1 MTCYTL
7 PIPETSYLNVP
18 GVIRYRT
25 IMRKMFIENEQ
36 MHYPLYKEEILKLVK
51 DEEDFEDY
59 TIEDL
64 KSDLEQLVNWNNL
77 VAVQDPG
84 IVHTIAEYK
93 NKQYSYS
100 MSERAVEIERL
111 TIKLENLN
119 IESASLSTNYFLRI
133 DEALKQAKSINNQSL
148 SEINE
153 WWRMLMEDFKTL
165 NQNYKDYLRSFYNP
179 DTKALLQSYEFIMHK
194 ERFMQYLNNFIKQM
208 QLQSRKIRGRIENI
222 DELFNNELIDKIVQS
237 ELDIPRIGKAKQSK
251 EAIKNNIENRWLS
264 FKRWFMPVNGQKV
277 ECEKILEIT
286 NEIIRSIIDNANMI
300 AQMNNYGVSRKDDY
314 RHFIEM
320 FNNCQNIDDAHKLAA
335 HVFGIQKIAHFK
347 INEAVLN
354 ENMKESQLEKENNLL
369 ELESH
374 SRTYRERRKKEGVL
388 DKSMDKMIAKMQYE
402 ELISKKKEMIEHYIK
417 DNKLIISQ
425 IEDVVPIELRETLL
439 VWISNANMNEDKIAN
454 TEFGNK
460 FKLIKEE
467 GTCILHCKD
476 GNITM
481 PRYILEFNYE
491 RN

>member
-1 MTCYTL
+1 MTSYTL

-51 DEEDFEDY
+51 DEEDFKEY
-59 TIEDL
+59 TIDDL
-64 KSDLEQLVNWNNL
+64 KSDLDQLVAWNNL

-93 NKQYSYS
+93 NKQFSYS
-100 MSERAVEIERL
+100 MSERAIEIERL

-133 DEALKQAKSINNQSL
+133 DEALKQAISINNQSL
-148 SEINE
+148 QEINE

-179 DTKALLQSYEFIMHK
+179 DTKALLQSMEFIMHK
-194 ERFMQYLNNFIKQM
+194 ERFIQYLNNFIKQM

-222 DELFNNELIDKIVQS
+222 DEFFNNELITKIVLS
-237 ELDIPRIGKAKQSK
+237 ELDIPRIGKEKQSK
-251 EAIKNNIENRWLS
+251 EVIKNNIENRWLS
-264 FKRWFMPVNGQKV
+264 FKRWFMPINGQKV

-320 FNNCQNIDDAHKLAA
+320 FNNCQNLDDAHKLSA

-354 ENMKESQLEKENNLL
+354 ENMKESLLEKEIN
-369 ELESH
+369 
-374 SRTYRERRKKEGVL
+374 
-388 DKSMDKMIAKMQYE
+388 
-402 ELISKKKEMIEHYIK
+402 
-417 DNKLIISQ
+417 
-425 IEDVVPIELRETLL
+425 
-439 VWISNANMNEDKIAN
+439 
-454 TEFGNK
+454 
-460 FKLIKEE
+460 
-467 GTCILHCKD
+467 
-476 GNITM
+476 
-481 PRYILEFNYE
+481 
-491 RN
+491 